1 MITSGTEP
9 LKSEVARFPH
19 LLLGVMPVAVAT
31 KGPGHVEEK
40 QNTALIRVTKTVGI
54 PVITTRAVFKDKAT
68 AMVMAMVMVH
78 FILKATVKVEKKV

>member
-40 QNTALIRVTKTVGI
+40 PNIALIRLTPTVGI
-54 PVITTRAVFKDKAT
+54 PVIITGAVFKEEAT
-68 AMVMAMVMVH
+68 AMVMAMVMVQ
-78 FILKATVKVEKKV
+78 LLMN